1 MDIIKYG
8 DFKPL
13 GKQKKKHQIILTH
26 TSRNVENY
34 LASLRYRYNG
44 KFDRIPNYVIKK
56 NGDILQL
63 LNDIE
68 HTNYLKE
75 INMNRNSITIC
86 LENLGWLEK
95 QPLENQYVN
104 WIGDIYKGK
113 PYERHWRDYYFWEP
127 YTEEQI
133 DSLAFL
139 CNKIIIENKINK
151 DLIGHN
157 TKVKN
162 VNIFEGIATRSN
174 LDSNYTDVSPA
185 FDFDKLRNKLEYE

>member
-174 LDSNYTDVSPA
+174 LDSNYTDVSPS